1 VVTNEQFVVLSVP
14 YDEIAREI
22 NAKSNEIALRKLMI
36 EIVKQ
41 PRKVFAITKDQEERS
56 IALFRELWS
65 AGKLPE
71 PMVIHVDPLPK
82 IDKTEE
88 EISDDQR
95 LVNLFG
101 EGNVDFVHEE

>member
-1 VVTNEQFVVLSVP
+1 VTNEQFVVLSVP
-14 YDEIAREI
+14 YDEVAKEI
-22 NAKSNEIALRKLMI
+22 NAKSNEVALRKLMV

-71 PMVIHVDPLPK
+71 PMIVRAEPIPK
-82 IDKTEE
+82 ANKPEE
-88 EISDDQR
+88 VSVDQR
-95 LVNLFG
+95 LVSLFG
-101 EGNVDFVHEE
+101 EGNVDFIHEE